1 MTREKIELLQDE
13 LAGLQL
19 AAKHLEY
26 SVDRCLNLL
35 EQKELQLDQL
45 ERLESLS
52 SRFARLA
59 DLLIQRIFRLIDEIE
74 LTGSGTILDRI
85 YRAEKRGWA
94 DAPQLIRIRELRNL
108 IAHEYANDK
117 MPEIY
122 RAVTTLSQPLLAVV
136 PAVIAYA
143 NNIIKRYP
151 S

>member
-26 SVDRCLNLL
+26 SLDRCLNLIG
-35 EQKELQLDQL
+35 QKEMSPEQL
-45 ERLESLS
+45 ERFESLS

-59 DLLIQRIFRLIDEIE
+59 DLLVQRIFRLIDEIE
-74 LTGSGTILDRI
+74 LTGGGTILDRI
-85 YRAEKRGWA
+85 YRAEKRDWA
-94 DAPQLIRIRELRNL
+94 EASGMIRIRELRNL

-122 RAVTTLSQPLLAVV
+122 LAVATLSRPLLAVV
-136 PAVIAYA
+136 PKVIAYA
-143 NNIIKRYP
+143 NDMIRRYP
-151 S
+151 I